1 MVLEALFRYHD
12 AQGHGKEVEV
22 GEWQHDGMMVEEVE
36 VTSTAGRSISWAERS
51 SLAGSEQ

>member
-1 MVLEALFRYHD
+1 MVFKALFGCFVITMHK
-12 AQGHGKEVEV
+12 GMVKKLKLVSGS
-22 GEWQHDGMMVEEVE
+22 MMVQEVE